1 MATHV
6 CHPSS
11 MLTWRIPWIEESG
24 RLHPE
29 DHKESDTTEATQQA
43 SHDYGA
49 FDPKSEEYISFSV
62 AHGIFSR
69 IDHML
74 SHKMSLGKFKKIEII
89 LIFSNHNSVRLE
101 INYKKKKNA
110 NKQTKNQHKH
120 MVARHYATKQW
131 MTKEIKKYLETKED
145 EKTIIQN
152 LWNMAKAVLGR
163 KLRKLTN
170 KQPKLTPEATRG
182 RTNKIQS

>member
-1 MATHV
+1 
-6 CHPSS
+6 
-11 MLTWRIPWIEESG
+11 
-24 RLHPE
+24 
-29 DHKESDTTEATQQA
+29 
-43 SHDYGA
+43 
-49 FDPKSEEYISFSV
+49 
-62 AHGIFSR
+62 
-69 IDHML
+69 
-74 SHKMSLGKFKKIEII
+74 
-89 LIFSNHNSVRLE
+89 
-101 INYKKKKNA
+101 
-110 NKQTKNQHKH
+110 

-182 RTNKIQS
+182 RTNKIQSQQVESNYKDKK